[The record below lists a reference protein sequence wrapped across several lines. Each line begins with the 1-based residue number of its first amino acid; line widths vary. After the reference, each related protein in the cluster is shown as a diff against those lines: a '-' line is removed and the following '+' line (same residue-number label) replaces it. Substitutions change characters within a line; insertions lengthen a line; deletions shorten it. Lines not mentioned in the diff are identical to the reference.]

1 MTYDLYWSA
10 AHVEG
15 SLIMSTWPNR
25 TGRLAVRLYLLPVM
39 IVGVLIVIAFGAGA
53 LALLADVLARLVH

>member
-1 MTYDLYWSA
+1 
-10 AHVEG
+10 
-15 SLIMSTWPNR
+15 MSTWPNR